1 MGIAATVGSILVPAL
16 ELIVPILKYA
26 LMPIE
31 TMLSGVRN
39 IIGYFDGGKERLT
52 FWEGALGSIA
62 LILGSIYTITKLSA
76 GWEFIK
82 NKYLIAKN
90 ALLGTGLGI
99 ERSSWL
105 MTKLSA
111 GWELIKN
118 GYIIARNALLG
129 TEIGLIGKK
138 ALAEK
143 AASAAGGVGRGAK
156 SAVGGVG
163 RGAATAAGGVGRG
176 AASAAGGGGMGSMMK
191 GIKATD
197 LIKGAAAILILS
209 ASLFVAAKAFQQF
222 GDVTWPAVA
231 MGLVGLAGMAA
242 IAYVLGKAQGEMIK
256 GAIAVAILGVALIPF
271 AFAMSLIAGLD
282 IGSVIAAAAGL
293 VIFSAAVFGLGLL
306 MSSGVGAFIF
316 GAGLLAL
323 AGLGVAMGVLGAGLL
338 IAGAGFQVIG
348 SSMGSIIETISNVGT
363 VIGGLFQYIAP
374 IAMLS
379 LALVGLA
386 AALTMVGIAGMASL
400 PGLIAVAAV
409 GTVAVGVGSLLG
421 FGKGDKKEDGDSTM
435 QSRDSSLLDEIKG
448 LRQDL
453 ALMMESSDTPLLTE
467 MKGLRQD
474 LNSGKVSVYMD
485 GKKVTSSVTRVM
497 DRIGTNFYG
506 AT

>member
-1 MGIAATVGSILVPAL
+1 
-16 ELIVPILKYA
+16 
-26 LMPIE
+26 
-31 TMLSGVRN
+31 
-39 IIGYFDGGKERLT
+39 
-52 FWEGALGSIA
+52 
-62 LILGSIYTITKLSA
+62 
-76 GWEFIK
+76 
-82 NKYLIAKN
+82 
-90 ALLGTGLGI
+90 
-99 ERSSWL
+99 
-105 MTKLSA
+105 
-111 GWELIKN
+111 
-118 GYIIARNALLG
+118 
-129 TEIGLIGKK
+129 
-138 ALAEK
+138 
-143 AASAAGGVGRGAK
+143 
-156 SAVGGVG
+156 
-163 RGAATAAGGVGRG
+163 
-176 AASAAGGGGMGSMMK
+176 
-191 GIKATD
+191 
-197 LIKGAAAILILS
+197 
-209 ASLFVAAKAFQQF
+209 
-222 GDVTWPAVA
+222 
-231 MGLVGLAGMAA
+231 MAA

-338 IAGAGFQVIG
+338 IAGAGFQAIG

-400 PGLIAVAAV
+400 PGLMAVAAV

-453 ALMMESSDTPLLTE
+453 ALMMESSDTPLLAE

>member
-1 MGIAATVGSILVPAL
+1 VGDKINAGIQLLKNGYLV
-16 ELIVPILKYA
+16 
-26 LMPIE
+26 
-31 TMLSGVRN
+31 VRN
-39 IIGYFDGGKERLT
+39 TLLGTGLGIERSSWLM
-52 FWEGALGSIA
+52 
-62 LILGSIYTITKLSA
+62 TKLSA
-76 GWEFIK
+76 GWELIK
-82 NKYLIAKN
+82 NGYIIARN

-129 TEIGLIGKK
+129 TEIALIGKK

-143 AASAAGGVGRGAK
+143 AAAAAGVVGRGTVPAAGGVGRGTAP
-156 SAVGGVG
+156 
-163 RGAATAAGGVGRG
+163 AAGGR
-176 AASAAGGGGMGSMMK
+176 GMGSMMR

-197 LIKGAAAILILS
+197 LIKGAGAILILS
-209 ASLFVAAKAFQQF
+209 AALFVAAKAFQQF

-231 MGLVGLAGMAA
+231 MGLVGLAGMAT

-338 IAGAGFQVIG
+338 IAGAGFQAIG
-348 SSMGSIIETISNVGT
+348 SSMGSIIETISNS
-363 VIGGLFQYIAP
+363 Q
-374 IAMLS
+374 
-379 LALVGLA
+379 LVG
-386 AALTMVGIAGMASL
+386 IMARRESRINVSKESL
-400 PGLIAVAAV
+400 
-409 GTVAVGVGSLLG
+409 
-421 FGKGDKKEDGDSTM
+421 
-435 QSRDSSLLDEIKG
+435 
-448 LRQDL
+448 
-453 ALMMESSDTPLLTE
+453 
-467 MKGLRQD
+467 
-474 LNSGKVSVYMD
+474 
-485 GKKVTSSVTRVM
+485 
-497 DRIGTNFYG
+497 
-506 AT
+506 